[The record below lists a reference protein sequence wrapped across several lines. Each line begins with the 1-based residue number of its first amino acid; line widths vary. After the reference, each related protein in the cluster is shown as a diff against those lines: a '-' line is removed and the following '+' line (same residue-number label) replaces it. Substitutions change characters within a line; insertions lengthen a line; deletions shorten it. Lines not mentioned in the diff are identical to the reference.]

1 MYCTCAHHDMLR
13 ESKICLPP
21 RSHDGDKEHWDN
33 KVFVNDELSSNW
45 NPLCVRLDLDE
56 LQPSELLKMRL
67 SIIIVLFSLQEIPVS
82 LQTDGCR
89 HKHL

>member
-1 MYCTCAHHDMLR
+1 MLYLYTLDFVIIYLLRSIQVYCTCAHHDMLR
-13 ESKICLPP
+13 ESKICLPQ

-56 LQPSELLKMRL
+56 LQPSE
-67 SIIIVLFSLQEIPVS
+67 
-82 LQTDGCR
+82 
-89 HKHL
+89 